1 MSASFDHRPLATATT
16 LTYAGFEADA
26 SPTVPFNFSIGS
38 INYTGKQW
46 AVNLRLH
53 ATRTVNG
60 QVCTADSPTVTV
72 TKVTAVDP

>member
-1 MSASFDHRPLATATT
+1 M
-16 LTYAGFEADA
+16 
-26 SPTVPFNFSIGS
+26 PFNFQIGS

-46 AVNLRLH
+46 GVNLRLH